1 MNKNYQNQYNLFL
14 RFIDANKSSAF
25 QKIDIESALMKQ
37 IEIMNEE
44 NNQFFYVAD
53 VIGLNMIYTSKR
65 SKDVLGVESKDF
77 NPSTSFSL
85 TSPKNSK
92 RHNLARTKLIKMGNE
107 IYFMEQGQKLISTT
121 LSLKNVSGNYSDFLF
136 QGYMFYSAK
145 PYKTVF
151 MLMVITDVSWF
162 KKIKYGYHYYVG
174 NDMNL
179 FKFPDVELLMTGNVF
194 SEREFEIIKLI
205 ETGLNS
211 REIAEKMFL
220 SIHTIETHRRNI
232 IRKTGK
238 QNTSELIFDLK
249 ERGLL

>member
-1 MNKNYQNQYNLFL
+1 MIKNFQNQYNLFL
-14 RFIDANKSSAF
+14 RFIDANKNSAF
-25 QKIDIESALMKQ
+25 QKIDDESALMQQ
-37 IEIMNEE
+37 INAMTEK
-44 NNQFFYVAD
+44 NNQFFYIAD
-53 VIGLNMIYTSKR
+53 VVGLNIIFTSKG
-65 SKDVLGVESKDF
+65 SKDILGIDSKDF
-77 NPSTSFSL
+77 TPSTSFSL

-107 IYFMEQGQKLISTT
+107 LYFLEQGEKLISTT

-174 NDMNL
+174 NEMQH
-179 FKFPDVELLMTGNVF
+179 FKFPDEELLMMGNVF
-194 SEREFEIIKLI
+194 SEREFEILKLI
-205 ETGLNS
+205 EAGLNS

-220 SIHTIETHRRNI
+220 SIHTVDTHRRNI

-238 QNTSELIFDLK
+238 PNTSELIFDLK